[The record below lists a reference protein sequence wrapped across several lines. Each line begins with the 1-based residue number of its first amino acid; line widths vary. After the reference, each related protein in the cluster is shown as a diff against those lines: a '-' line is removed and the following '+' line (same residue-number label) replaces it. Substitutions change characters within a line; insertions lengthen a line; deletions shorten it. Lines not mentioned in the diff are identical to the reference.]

1 MNLFVPGAKYGIWRA
16 FLCFSVVF
24 IFSSPFLRAQSSSAT
39 ATAAATP
46 SSATS
51 AISATNQSSASNQS
65 APELSSRDEVPTFKV
80 RVNLVL
86 VRVVV
91 RDDHGR
97 ATGNLKR
104 EDFQLFDN
112 KKEQVI
118 TKFEVEQPGSGVVQ
132 PDNNAEPKIA
142 EATVPP
148 AKKAAVIPEHYVAY
162 LFDDIHLNQ
171 GDLMQVRNAA
181 DHHLASLEPTAR
193 AAIFT
198 TSGQNT
204 LDFTDDHKA
213 LHQAL
218 LRLLPRP
225 IARSGEKEC
234 PDISYYMADLI
245 ENKND
250 QQALA
255 VAATDALA
263 CAFNNDSQNAV
274 AARMMA
280 ENAAVRVLAL
290 GQHDTLVTL
299 GTLKA
304 VVKEMALMPGQRTVV
319 LVSPGFLNTDDR
331 QVEMDVIETA
341 VRSNVIISTLDARG
355 LYVTGLGDISQPGPS
370 NPAIAGQLAEYEIA
384 AATADAEVLADFADG
399 TGGSFFHNNNDL
411 EGGFRRLT
419 TAPENYYLLGFSPQK
434 LKYDGSYH
442 HLKVTLKNPAKFSVQ
457 ARRGYYAPR
466 HMAAAAEQAKQEIE
480 GALFSQEEMHD
491 VPADLH
497 TQFFKTSD
505 EDARIAVLVHLD
517 VKRLHFQKVDG
528 RNRNELTV
536 VSALFD
542 GNGQFIKATSK
553 LLTMRLK
560 DETLE
565 NKLAGG
571 VTMKSSFEVKPGKY
585 LVRLVVRD
593 EEGDLAAESG
603 AVEIP

>member
-1 MNLFVPGAKYGIWRA
+1 MNLFVPGAKYRIWRVL
-16 FLCFSVVF
+16 LCFSTVF
-24 IFSSPFLRAQSSSAT
+24 IFCSPLVRAQTSSAT
-39 ATAAATP
+39 ATAATPP
-46 SSATS
+46 SSAAS
-51 AISATNQSSASNQS
+51 GASVPNQSPASNQS

-91 RDDHGR
+91 RDEHGK
-97 ATGNLKR
+97 AIGNLKR

-118 TKFEVEQPGSGVVQ
+118 TKFEVEQPGSRVVQ

-142 EATVPP
+142 ETTVPSP
-148 AKKAAVIPEHYVAY
+148 TKAVIPEHYVAY
-162 LFDDIHLNQ
+162 VFDDIHLNQ

-181 DHHLASLEPTAR
+181 DHHLGSLEPTAR

-218 LRLLPRP
+218 LRLAPRP

-263 CAFNNDSQNAV
+263 CAFNNDSRSAA

-280 ENAAVRVLAL
+280 ENAAVRVLSL

-331 QVEMDVIETA
+331 QAEMDVIETA

-370 NPAIAGQLAEYEIA
+370 NPAIGGQLAEYEIA
-384 AATADAEVLADFADG
+384 AASADAEVLADFADG

-419 TAPENYYLLGFSPQK
+419 IAPENYYLLGFSPQK

-466 HMAAAAEQAKQEIE
+466 HMAGAAEQAKQEIE

-542 GNGQFIKATSK
+542 RNGQFVKATSK

-565 NKLAGG
+565 NKLASGI
-571 VTMKSSFEVKPGKY
+571 TMKSSFEVKPGKY